1 MFPNQQY
8 FSMAGGGQ
16 YPSLFYFFLCYFFA
30 SYIRFYGIHLKIS
43 NFIYLFIGI
52 MMCFMFY
59 YWNYG
64 LLFFSENNGI
74 SIISNYK
81 DFLRSY
87 PYRLNSLPILFAAIC
102 FFMGF
107 KNLTVTNNKVINY
120 ISKRTFGVYLISE
133 NFFLKYFLW
142 HRIFLTDS
150 IIFARKIK
158 LIIFLIVICFGAFCI
173 SVLIEIF
180 REALIISVNTV
191 MKSIL

>member
-1 MFPNQQY
+1 
-8 FSMAGGGQ
+8 
-16 YPSLFYFFLCYFFA
+16 
-30 SYIRFYGIHLKIS
+30 
-43 NFIYLFIGI
+43 
-52 MMCFMFY
+52 
-59 YWNYG
+59 
-64 LLFFSENNGI
+64 
-74 SIISNYK
+74 
-81 DFLRSY
+81 
-87 PYRLNSLPILFAAIC
+87 
-102 FFMGF
+102 MGF